1 MTSIKLDDKPVRN
14 EACHME
20 ELDDEI
26 LLYNPSNNKTLYINK
41 SASVIWQLCNGE
53 QTVGEMIRLIQEA
66 YPEELDNLQDDVL
79 ATLSTLKD
87 NDAVSLA

>member
-1 MTSIKLDDKPVRN
+1 
-14 EACHME
+14 ME